1 MKLNNF
7 NIIRFYRH
15 LKQDWHIL
23 VCIALVI
30 TLIMAVVAFNSPDR
44 YRSEVLV
51 APSAQSNSSGLSGLA
66 SQLGGVASL
75 AGVNL
80 GGGGSDKTIEALE
93 TLKSKDFLI
102 DFIEKYQLKIFLMGV
117 DGWDIVKDEAI
128 YSDEY
133 DANTNQWKRDVKFPK
148 KNEPSLYEVSDYFL
162 KHNLSINTV
171 AETGY
176 TVIEVEHFS
185 PKVAKEIAVNLVLE
199 VNMKIREKDI
209 AVSQNTLKF
218 LNDALAKT
226 NINELKQQIFTLMEQ
241 QLQTQMLAEVKEDYV
256 FKVIDMPYEAEERF
270 APNRILMCILGLL
283 LGSLLGFLTS
293 LTRFVA
299 KEAQRADV

>member
-1 MKLNNF
+1 
-7 NIIRFYRH
+7 
-15 LKQDWHIL
+15 
-23 VCIALVI
+23 
-30 TLIMAVVAFNSPDR
+30 MAVVAFNSPDR